1 MIITLIIF
9 ILYIIISVVTIF
21 FIGTLFLGAPFVPS
35 KIKTVEN
42 IVEFTGARKGQKVA
56 DLGAGDGRI
65 IIAFARRGIEAHGF
79 EINPLLVLAAR
90 RKISKEKLEG
100 KAVMHWKSFWSADLS
115 SFDISVIYG
124 FGHIMGRLEKKLQK
138 ELKSGAKVVA
148 SAFFFPKWKHEKKQ
162 GILCLYI
169 RS

>member
-1 MIITLIIF
+1 MLIALIIF
-9 ILYIIISVVTIF
+9 VLYFIISIIAIF
-21 FIGTLFLGAPFVPS
+21 FIGTLFFGAPFVPS
-35 KIKTVEN
+35 KNKTVEN
-42 IVEFTGARKGQKVA
+42 IVEFSGAQKGQKVA

-65 IIAFARRGIEAHGF
+65 IIAFARRGIEAHGL

-90 RKISKEKLEG
+90 RKIKKENLED
-100 KAVMHWKSFWSADLS
+100 KAIMHWKSFWGADLS

-124 FGHIMGRLEKKLQK
+124 FSHIMARLEKKLQK

-148 SAFFFPKWKHEKKQ
+148 SVFSFPKWKHEKKQ

-169 RS
+169 HS